1 KKEVELESKAL
12 AEIESVDAGHTLWM
26 DASGAIYR
34 CSPTCTTLWLN
45 YGDVLTDEANAL
57 IRRDL
62 KDLEKRAA
70 RAAANGSEAE
80 AKRVMLDAHQ
90 LEGRLKHARAK
101 KPITKLPSAEELLEQ
116 KGYAHDMGV
125 KHGQA
130 YAQSSAGGNLKPAG
144 FVNPFEHIGSHGQGF
159 DDIMG
164 AADDL
169 DKADV
174 FIVEYKGGT
183 AKLSDGQ
190 MELAWVLGNIRR
202 LAVDGGDAGRRW
214 ADTLMRAFREG
225 RLKGVAFSTELDGAA
240 VKPTKKIQEWSYKP

>member
-1 KKEVELESKAL
+1 DRDAARFNYWMAVLGLALSALDVVQLRSAGKAALKGMKKAPAVVDDVVEEGVEPAGTRGKSLANDADVPASKAPAGKKEAELESKAL
-12 AEIESVDAGHTLWM
+12 AESESVEAGHKLWM

-101 KPITKLPSAEELLEQ
+101 KPITKLPSAEQLLEQ

-130 YAQSSAGGNLKPAG
+130 YAQSPAGGNLKPAR
-144 FVNPFEHIGSHGQGF
+144 FVNPFEHIGSH
-159 DDIMG
+159 
-164 AADDL
+164 
-169 DKADV
+169 
-174 FIVEYKGGT
+174 
-183 AKLSDGQ
+183 
-190 MELAWVLGNIRR
+190 
-202 LAVDGGDAGRRW
+202 
-214 ADTLMRAFREG
+214 
-225 RLKGVAFSTELDGAA
+225 
-240 VKPTKKIQEWSYKP
+240 